1 MDLIPALSELRR
13 TYRENAS
20 KSDANRQVTEIR
32 LLSNGADALQAMQ
45 DQFTRDQKQDVA
57 LVAKV
62 FREEQVGVLP

>member
-13 TYRENAS
+13 TCRENAS
-20 KSDANRQVTEIR
+20 KSDANRQVTEIG

-57 LVAKV
+57 LEAKV